1 MIRAFATLLLLAP
14 LAGCLVGTAIGATG
28 AVVGAAVGVTGAVV
42 GATVKT
48 TGAVAGAIIPGDD
61 NEDEDD

>member
-1 MIRAFATLLLLAP
+1 MIKALASLLLVLP
-14 LAGCLVGTAIGATG
+14 LSACLVGAAVGATG

-48 TGAVAGAIIPGDD
+48 TGAVIDAAVPGDD
-61 NEDEDD
+61 DEDDD

>member
-1 MIRAFATLLLLAP
+1 MIRALATLLLMAP
-14 LAGCLVGTAIGATG
+14 LAGCLVGAAVGATG

-48 TGAVAGAIIPGDD
+48 TGAVVGAVLPGDD
-61 NEDEDD
+61 EDDD